1 MSDSAPE
8 PRPATAEAVP
18 LGTGTRRW
26 LFRPPRRHGE
36 VDTERSVSFLELF
49 YDLVYVVLVGQAA
62 HTLAEDFSWRGV
74 ATFAV
79 VFGLIWIAWLN
90 GTLFYELHGREDGHT
105 RSLIFVQMLLLA
117 LMAVYVGHADG
128 DDGRTLA
135 ALYALLLALLSYQ
148 WYSVYRLDPPELRAT
163 PRRYLIVMV
172 AGIVL
177 IAASVPLSAD
187 ARLVLWAVFVV
198 AWSGVECAVLI
209 SWRRTPS
216 YNVVTEPMVE
226 RFGLFLIIVLGE
238 VVIGVV
244 DGLSDIE
251 RSTLVTTTGLLGLA
265 IGFGFW
271 WNYAD
276 LVSRRMPRESGHSL
290 ATWIFAH
297 LPLTMAVAAAGAGM
311 VGLVEH
317 ATDHRT
323 PASLSW
329 LMGGSVAAMLLTLV
343 VLLPA
348 LADYDRHPSAYKSVQ
363 TVLVVA
369 AVVALLAGWSRPA
382 PWLLALTLLLLLSVT
397 WAFAF
402 VRWLR
407 EGSLINE
414 RPAG

>member
-1 MSDSAPE
+1 MPDSSPE

-18 LGTGTRRW
+18 LGIGTRRW

-36 VDTERSVSFLELF
+36 VDTGRSVSFMELF

-62 HTLAEDFSWRGV
+62 HTLAEDLSWRGT

-79 VFGLIWIAWLN
+79 VFGLIWIAWMN

-105 RSLIFVQMLLLA
+105 RSLVFLQMLLLA

-128 DDGRTLA
+128 DDGRTLG
-135 ALYALLLALLSYQ
+135 ALYALLLALLAYQ
-148 WYSVYRLDPPELRAT
+148 WYSVYRQDLPELRRT

-177 IAASVPLSAD
+177 VAASVPMSAD
-187 ARLVLWAVFVV
+187 VRLVLWAVFVV
-198 AWSGVECAVLI
+198 CWCGMEYAVLV
-209 SWRRTPS
+209 SWRRSPT
-216 YNVVTEPMVE
+216 YGVVTDPMVE
-226 RFGLFLIIVLGE
+226 RFGLFIIIVLGE

-244 DGLSDIE
+244 NGLATTE
-251 RSTLVTTTGLLGLA
+251 RSALVTTTGLLGLT

-276 LVSRRMPRESGHSL
+276 LVSGRLPRETGFSL
-290 ATWIFAH
+290 VTWIFVH
-297 LPLTMAVAAAGAGM
+297 LPMTMAVAAAGAGM

-317 ATDHRT
+317 ATDQRT
-323 PASLSW
+323 PAAVSW
-329 LMGGSVAAMLLTLV
+329 LMSGSVATMLVTMV
-343 VLLPA
+343 VLLPT
-348 LADYDRHPSAYKSVQ
+348 LTDYDRRPSVYRSVQ
-363 TVLVVA
+363 AVLATA
-369 AVVALLAGWSRPA
+369 AVVALLAAWSRPA
-382 PWLLALTLLLLLSVT
+382 PWLLALVLFLVLFAT

-407 EGSLINE
+407 QGSLINE
-414 RPAG
+414 RPAE

>member
-1 MSDSAPE
+1 MPDSAPA
-8 PRPATAEAVP
+8 PRPVAQALP
-18 LGTGTRRW
+18 LGIGVRRW

-36 VDTERSVSFLELF
+36 ADTSRSVSFLELF

-62 HTLAEDFSWRGV
+62 HTLAEDLSWRST

-105 RSLIFVQMLLLA
+105 RSLIFVQMLLLS

-128 DDGRTLA
+128 ADGRTLA
-135 ALYALLLALLSYQ
+135 ALYALLLALLTYQ
-148 WYSVYRLDPPELRAT
+148 WYSVYRQDLPELRRT

-187 ARLVLWAVFVV
+187 VRLAVWAVFVV
-198 AWSGVECAVLI
+198 AWCGVECVILI
-209 SWRRTPS
+209 FWRRRPS
-216 YNVVTEPMVE
+216 YEVVTDTMVE
-226 RFGLFLIIVLGE
+226 RFGLFIIIVLGE
-238 VVIGVV
+238 VVLGVV
-244 DGLSDIE
+244 IGLTETE
-251 RSTLVTTTGLLGLA
+251 RSVLVTTTGLLGLA

-276 LVSRRMPRESGHSL
+276 LVSRRLPREVGHSL
-290 ATWIFAH
+290 ATWIFVH
-297 LPLTMAVAAAGAGM
+297 LPLSMAVAAAGAGM

-317 ATDHRT
+317 ATDHRA
-323 PASLSW
+323 PVAVSW
-329 LMGGSVAAMLLTLV
+329 LMSGAVAVMLITTV
-343 VLLPA
+343 VLLPT
-348 LADYDRHPSAYKSVQ
+348 LADYDRSPSAYKPVQ
-363 TVLVVA
+363 GVLVMA
-369 AVVALLAGWSRPA
+369 AVVALLAGWARPA
-382 PWLLALTLLLLLSVT
+382 PWLLALVLLLLLFVT

-407 EGSLINE
+407 QGSLINE
-414 RPAG
+414 R